1 MSNQLRY
8 TIKYS
13 KGGINQYADVIY
25 KDGVFAFHTFSPSW
39 VKSEE
44 IPSLEGLT
52 DVNDILQVIKGFSY
66 SNRAEL
72 YLINGCPP
80 AYYYNTDV
88 KNAIKEYGEA
98 YDKLAKEASLEFFK
112 AYIQPILKRKKWKI
126 ARSWCGMP
134 VLIHKDKNEEGGWG
148 NINDRDG
155 DNIVLEF
162 MCSQFTRSALNQ
174 GESIKLTGEG
184 EAYISGHVAKL
195 LSNIPDEEL
204 VKLKLFI
211 NLS

>member
-52 DVNDILQVIKGFSY
+52 NVTDILQVIKGFAY
-66 SNRAEL
+66 GNRAEV

-80 AYYYNTDV
+80 AYYHNTEVRD
-88 KNAIKEYGEA
+88 AIKEYGEA
-98 YDKLAKEASLEFFK
+98 YDKLAREASLEFFK
-112 AYIQPILKRKKWKI
+112 AYVQPILKRKKWKI
-126 ARSWCGMP
+126 ASAWSGYP
-134 VLIHKDKNEEGGWG
+134 VLVHKDKDAESGWN
-148 NINDRDG
+148 NINHRDRD
-155 DNIVLEF
+155 NIALEF

-174 GESIKLTGEG
+174 GKSLELKGEH
-184 EAYISGHVAKL
+184 EPYVSGHVAKL